1 MITLVDSPVLLPILV
16 IIITIGTL
24 ALLYCSSYYAFRGG
38 DSSRGAVCGA
48 FCVYA
53 DNSASYTS
61 WRSGAAL
68 SFKLIASYYSMRGGG
83 SLYDDSCGPFF
94 VYAGN
99 TASDNRWRNGAA
111 LS

>member
-24 ALLYCSSYYAFRGG
+24 ALLYCSSYYAFRG
-38 DSSRGAVCGA
+38 
-48 FCVYA
+48 
-53 DNSASYTS
+53 
-61 WRSGAAL
+61 GAAL